1 MYYDRG
7 CTAQGD
13 PQVNFES
20 GYVTTFNN
28 GNAFYEGCKA
38 DGCNNGADLADLD
51 SSATYATISFF
62 LASLF
67 MLQ

>member
-1 MYYDRG
+1 MQHG
-7 CTAQGD
+7 S
-13 PQVNFES
+13 VLK
-20 GYVTTFNN
+20 TFNN
-28 GNAFYEGCKA
+28 ENAFYEGCKA